1 MQTQN
6 MLTHES
12 PTFERVDQVEPAAG
26 IQCEGSQLNA
36 TYFQF
41 YVTFPMAVD
50 APSVELSDS
59 ELLLAAEKAG
69 AFDFPNS
76 PQEDACDDL
85 LQKRE

>member
-6 MLTHES
+6 MLTDEA

-59 ELLLAAEKAG
+59 ELLVPAEKAG
-69 AFDFPNS
+69 TFDLLNS
-76 PQEDACDDL
+76 PEAVACNEL